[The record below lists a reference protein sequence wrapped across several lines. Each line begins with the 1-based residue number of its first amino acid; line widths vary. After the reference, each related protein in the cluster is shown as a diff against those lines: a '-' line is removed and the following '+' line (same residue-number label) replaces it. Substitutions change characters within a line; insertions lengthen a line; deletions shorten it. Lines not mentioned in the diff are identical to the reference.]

1 MNSNQMVM
9 TYQNQDQEFVVL
21 LDDMLNNVRSIDD
34 LFFFFGK
41 TFPDLRESLIAQSTS
56 GGVASQQSSSL
67 TYDGSQLD
75 LFIRRCNLSF
85 NQLMFPDLQRLYE
98 AFLLYKEG

>member
-1 MNSNQMVM
+1 M
-9 TYQNQDQEFVVL
+9 
-21 LDDMLNNVRSIDD
+21 
-34 LFFFFGK
+34 
-41 TFPDLRESLIAQSTS
+41 
-56 GGVASQQSSSL
+56 

-98 AFLLYKEG
+98 AFLLYKEGSPYSYRLSKMQMDYWAEDKASRMEGESSS

>member
-1 MNSNQMVM
+1 M
-9 TYQNQDQEFVVL
+9 VL
-21 LDDMLNNVRSIDD
+21 LEEMLSNVRSIDD

-41 TFPDLRESLIAQSTS
+41 TFPDLRESLVTQ
-56 GGVASQQSSSL
+56 ASNPAAPQQPSL

-98 AFLLYKEG
+98 AFILYKEG